1 MLNVIMLSVV
11 MLNVVMLSVIMLNV
25 VMLSV
30 VMLNVVMLS
39 VIMLY
44 VVAPDKLYHP
54 SMSAV
59 CTTCSFFY
67 YALAYSATAVSYT
80 HKMFMKLR
88 PVANVIKLF
97 TAVSYDFS

>member
-1 MLNVIMLSVV
+1 MLSVANKPFMLSVV
-11 MLNVVMLSVIMLNV
+11 MLNVVMLNV
-25 VMLSV
+25 LS
-30 VMLNVVMLS
+30 
-39 VIMLY
+39 
-44 VVAPDKLYHP
+44 PEKLYHP

-59 CTTCSFFY
+59 CMTCSVFY
-67 YALAYSATAVSYT
+67 NALAYFATAVSYT